1 MSTDNELPDPFD
13 PSTLFVAHPLERGGA
28 LPPLNA
34 PAGTSGFT
42 AAVSDQ
48 PADWSH
54 TITLKVDHFV
64 DGERQRVLKEYRWR
78 FEAGVDAHD
87 QPRIVAQ
94 HRRLP
99 AGGWSEVRSPDRLAQ
114 LRALASP
121 V

>member
-1 MSTDNELPDPFD
+1 MKN
-13 PSTLFVAHPLERGGA
+13 AH
-28 LPPLNA
+28 PPLNA
-34 PAGTSGFT
+34 PAGSSGFT

-48 PADWSH
+48 PVEWPH
-54 TITLKVDHFV
+54 TTTLEGEV
-64 DGERQRVLKEYRWR
+64 DGQPVLKEYRWR

-87 QPRIVAQ
+87 QPHIVAQ

>member
-13 PSTLFVAHPLERGGA
+13 PSTLFVAHPPERGGA

-34 PAGTSGFT
+34 PAGSSGFT

-48 PADWSH
+48 PADWPH
-54 TITLKVDHFV
+54 TTMLESEI
-64 DGERQRVLKEYRWR
+64 DGQPVLKEYRWR
-78 FEAGVDAHD
+78 FETDLDSYG

-114 LRALASP
+114 LRALAPP